1 MVTFD
6 FAKTPITSIADHIII
21 HAAEKHA
28 SDIHFDPRDEGVVV
42 RIRIDGDLQDYTIIP
57 KTYERNL
64 VTRLKLMAN
73 MNITESRLPQD
84 GSIKGKFGSLDLDM
98 RVSSLPTNEG
108 EKIVV
113 RILDYSRS
121 LEGLESLDFS
131 KENFEKIKRMI
142 AVPNGIILV
151 TGATGTGK
159 STTTYSIMQAL
170 NKKETNIIT
179 VEDPIE
185 MNIEGLNQ
193 VQVNSD
199 IGLDFATVLRSILRQ
214 DPNIILIGEI
224 RDSETAKIAVRA
236 SITGHLVL
244 STIHTNNS
252 LSTIERLLDMSV
264 ERYLLAS
271 ALTGIISQ
279 RLAKRLCPK
288 CRKKKETNPYEKKV
302 FKLALNKDI
311 NEIYE
316 ANPKGCEECTNGYRG
331 RIAVHEVLEID
342 DHIRNLINNEKVE
355 KDELREKVYSDKTIT
370 LLQDGLMKVLDGKT
384 SFDEIFR
391 IIDIDNDIDDSEISV
406 EKEIE
411 EREKA
416 AEENKTNEEAPTE
429 EEKKKDTPS
438 EEQPA
443 VDEKQNT
450 LSSPN
455 LATDANELEKK
466 EG

>member
-302 FKLALNKDI
+302 FKLALDKDI

-316 ANPKGCEECTNGYRG
+316 ADPKGCEECTNGYRG

-342 DHIRNLINNEKVE
+342 DHIRNLINNEEVE

-370 LLQDGLMKVLDGKT
+370 LLQDGLMKVLDGRT

-416 AEENKTNEEAPTE
+416 AEENKTNEETPT
-429 EEKKKDTPS
+429 EEKKKEDAPS

-443 VDEKQNT
+443 VEEKQTT